1 MIKNLV
7 KHGNSYALVIDQS
20 LMQLLGIEPDTQLK
34 LEIQEGTLRIEP
46 LRVGKFR
53 ANLELIQERRREQV
67 RLLRNLM
74 VAMPG
79 ADAEPMSEE
88 VAAQVRKMALEN
100 VYSDPAP
107 LTKFE
112 QGLMLEQVLD
122 EIFGFGPLGPFLRD
136 PVVENPIEMMP
147 DYSWWSQGQK
157 LPMRFDNNHHRD
169 DVLRKL
175 KRQRGRTTDDGM
187 SMEYVFSG
195 RKVRVPISD
204 IERVGN

>member
-20 LMQLLGIEPDTQLK
+20 LMQLLGIEPDAQLK

-46 LRVGKFR
+46 IRVGKFR

-67 RLLRNLM
+67 RLLQNLM

-79 ADAEPMSEE
+79 ADAEPMSDE

-147 DYSWWSQGQK
+147 DYSWWSQGRR
-157 LPMRFDNNHHRD
+157 LPIQFDNNHHRD

-187 SMEYVFSG
+187 SMEYIFSG